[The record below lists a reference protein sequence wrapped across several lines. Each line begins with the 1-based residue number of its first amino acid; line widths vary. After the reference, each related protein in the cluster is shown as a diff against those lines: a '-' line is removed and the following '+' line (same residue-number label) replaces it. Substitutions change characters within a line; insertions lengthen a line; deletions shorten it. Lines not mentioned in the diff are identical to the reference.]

1 MLLATTGMR
10 TVEALNICIKD
21 IDFDNDPATIYIRG
35 ENTKTKTDRILFLTE
50 EVTNQLK
57 SWLKYKYRTRRIC
70 HPQTKD
76 DADENGNIKTITEHR
91 TPSLNKMDMVFAVN
105 QNNQTPDPDSLYTD
119 MSSSFAKTLD

>member
-76 DADENGNIKTITEHR
+76 DADENGNIKTITEH
-91 TPSLNKMDMVFAVN
+91 LLLIKWIWFL
-105 QNNQTPDPDSLYTD
+105 Q
-119 MSSSFAKTLD
+119 